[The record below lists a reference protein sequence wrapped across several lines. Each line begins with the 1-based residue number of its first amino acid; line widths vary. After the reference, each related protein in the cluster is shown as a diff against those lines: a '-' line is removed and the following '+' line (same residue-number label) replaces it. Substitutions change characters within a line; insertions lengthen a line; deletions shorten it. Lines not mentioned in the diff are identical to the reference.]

1 VPHWAALPY
10 AAAPHCVPH
19 NRLLD
24 LAAEACARHGAAGV
38 VEREQPL
45 YQQLQVPKTLQCEED
60 GRRCKFRD
68 LLPAAEP
75 TGG

>member
-1 VPHWAALPY
+1 MRDV
-10 AAAPHCVPH
+10 
-19 NRLLD
+19 
-24 LAAEACARHGAAGV
+24 AGV

-68 LLPAAEP
+68 LLPAADP
-75 TGG
+75 VGG